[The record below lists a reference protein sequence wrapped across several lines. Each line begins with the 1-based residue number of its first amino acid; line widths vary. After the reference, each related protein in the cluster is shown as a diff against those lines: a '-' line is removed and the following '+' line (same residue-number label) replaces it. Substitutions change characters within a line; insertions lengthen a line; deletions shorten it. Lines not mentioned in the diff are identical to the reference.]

1 VIANRLRLGLQITTS
16 LRQILAGTLLAGTA
30 ALAAGPAWAGLFSV
44 TPVRIFMVPKDRA
57 IAVTITN
64 EGDEELVMQADIY
77 TWKQKANGEDDLVL
91 TEDLILAP
99 PIIKL
104 APRTRQVVRLAKL
117 KPDASPNQQTYR
129 LIVREVPEA
138 KPAEKAVQLQIA
150 LAFSMPV
157 FITPPGAKAQLG
169 CTAERAAPDAVRAIC
184 ENTGNAYA
192 QPREFILSNSAG
204 EKLAARDS
212 GGYLLP
218 AVKRSFDIKRAEG
231 RIPAGKATLAVTLD
245 NGTTQSFDVTIAD

>member
-1 VIANRLRLGLQITTS
+1 MIANSRQQGLQISTRLKQVLFGS
-16 LRQILAGTLLAGTA
+16 FLMGAA
-30 ALAAGPAWAGLFSV
+30 ALSVGPAWAGLFSV
-44 TPVRIFMVPKDRA
+44 TPVRIFMAPKDRA

-64 EGDEELVMQADIY
+64 EGDEELVMQADVF
-77 TWKQKANGEDDLVL
+77 TWKQKPNGEDDLVL

-104 APRTRQVVRLAKL
+104 APHARQVVRLARL
-117 KPDASPNQQTYR
+117 KPDTSADQQTYR

-138 KPAEKAVQLQIA
+138 KPADKTVQLQIA

-169 CTAERAAPDAVRAIC
+169 CTAERAAPDAVRATC

-192 QPREFILSNSAG
+192 QPREFVLSNAAG

-212 GGYLLP
+212 GGYVLP
-218 AVKRSFDIKRAEG
+218 SIKRSFDIKRADG
-231 RIPAGKATLAVTLD
+231 RIPAGNAKLAVTLD
-245 NGTTQSFDVTIAD
+245 NGTTQSFDVMIAE